1 MTPPL
6 KRAWLVLSVGTLVG
20 IAAALVASRLELR
33 TSFAELLPSSDPAV
47 TVLKENARRMHEL
60 GPLMV
65 AIKSPDRAANLRY
78 AAALTR
84 YLQSLPSDV
93 CALAAYEMSEA
104 RDFIKR
110 NAWLY
115 TSLADLTEGRDRLRS
130 KILTRKNPL
139 ALDLDDD
146 TQPASLTDTIKQ
158 RQRPSVLERRFP
170 DGTFAHGDYAWVLAL
185 PSDTAGVFQERAG
198 EQLVQAVQAFTSSHP
213 AQAFHPQMSVTPTG
227 PVMIALENRRAVEQD
242 VLVVTVVCVIVIG
255 LSIAFFFR
263 SAWAIPLVVIPAA
276 IGSVMAFA
284 AEKLAAGY
292 LNSSTAFLG
301 SIILGNGINH
311 GIVFLAR
318 YQELSRA
325 TAESVE
331 ARLRR
336 TVQGVWKS
344 TLVAAL
350 AAAVGYCS
358 LALTSFRG
366 FSHFGLMGAV
376 GSLCC
381 WLAAFTVLPAILRL
395 MEARFHYR
403 MGEPFSLRFLG
414 NFIDRRFRLL
424 ATAGL
429 FVTAVAVIGF
439 GHFLHDPFEYDFRR
453 LRADTGAT
461 ALRQSADGDL
471 NSTFGHWYAPIALL
485 ADDIKQ
491 VPLIPPA
498 IRQRDAKDN
507 PRINHIVTIYD
518 VLPGTQGEQREKLRV
533 LGEIR
538 ALLRDP
544 AMAVL
549 PAAQRRELEALSP
562 PESLREL
569 LPQDL
574 PALVRYPF
582 TEKDGT
588 VGRVVLAYHAE
599 RISMW
604 DGKELLGIAGVL
616 QSLQLADGSTLNS
629 SGQPMVIGAMLR
641 SILRDAPLATGLAF
655 AGLLALVLLAA
666 RPRKSAFRV
675 VAAVLLGVAWMIGAA
690 GLCGVRVTFLNFI
703 AIPITLG
710 IGAEYALN
718 MVARLDQEKAIS
730 KAVATTGAAVV
741 LCSWTTIVGY
751 GSLLA
756 AHSQALRGFGAMA
769 ILGEIFC
776 LGAAVIAL
784 PVALLA
790 WRRRAAARATTR
802 SPIDAGGFA
811 AVRNGVALRAD

>member
-6 KRAWLVLSVGTLVG
+6 KHAWLVLSAGTLVG
-20 IAAALVASRLELR
+20 IVAALVASRLDLR

-47 TVLKENARRMHEL
+47 TVLRENARRMHEL

-84 YLQSLPSDV
+84 HLQGLPPQV
-93 CALAAYEMSEA
+93 CALAAYEMSDV
-104 RDFIKR
+104 RDFIRR

-115 TSLADLTEGRDRLRS
+115 TSLADLVEGRDRLRS
-130 KILTRKNPL
+130 KILARKNPL
-139 ALDLDDD
+139 AFDLDDE
-146 TQPASLTDTIKQ
+146 TEPASLTDAIEQ
-158 RQRPSVLERRFP
+158 RRHASVLERQFP
-170 DGTFAHGDYAWVLAL
+170 DATFARGDYAWVVAL
-185 PSDTAGVFQERAG
+185 PADSAGVFQERAG
-198 EQLVQAVQAFTSSHP
+198 EHLVQAVQAFTRSHP
-213 AQAFHPQMSVTPTG
+213 PQGFHAQMSVTPTG

-242 VLVVTVVCVIVIG
+242 VVVVTVVCVIVIG

-263 SAWAIPLVVIPAA
+263 SAWAIPLVVFPAA

-284 AEKLAAGY
+284 AEKLAEGY

-376 GSLCC
+376 GSLSC
-381 WLAAFTVLPAILRL
+381 WLAAFTVLPALLRL
-395 MEARFHYR
+395 MEARFQYR
-403 MGEPFSLRFLG
+403 MGEPFGLRFLG
-414 NFIDRRFRLL
+414 NFIDRRCRLFAIAAL
-424 ATAGL
+424 FATVA
-429 FVTAVAVIGF
+429 AVLGF
-439 GHFLHDPFEYDFRR
+439 GHFVHDPFEYDFRR
-453 LRADTGAT
+453 LRADIGAT
-461 ALRQSADGDL
+461 AIRQAADGDL
-471 NSTFGHWYAPIALL
+471 NRTFGHWYSPTALL

-491 VPLIPPA
+491 VPLIRAA
-498 IRQRDAKDN
+498 IRQRDAKAN

-518 VLPGTQGEQREKLRV
+518 VLPGTQAEQREKLRV

-538 ALLRDP
+538 SLLRDP
-544 AMAVL
+544 AMAML
-549 PAAQRRELEALSP
+549 PTAQRREIESLYP
-562 PESLREL
+562 PENLREL
-569 LPQDL
+569 LPEDL

-588 VGRVVLAYHAE
+588 IGRVVLAYHAE

-616 QSLQLADGSTLNS
+616 QSLHLADGSTLNS
-629 SGQPMVIGAMLR
+629 SGQPMIIGAMLR

-655 AGLLALVLLAA
+655 AGLLALVLLVV
-666 RPRKSAFRV
+666 RPRQSALRV
-675 VAAVLLGVAWMIGAA
+675 IASVVLGVAWMIGAA
-690 GLCGVRVTFLNFI
+690 GLFGVRVTFLNFI

-718 MVARLDQEKAIS
+718 MVARLDQEREIP

-756 AHSQALRGFGAMA
+756 ARSQALRGFGAMA

-790 WRRRAAARATTR
+790 WRRRAASRATP
-802 SPIDAGGFA
+802 SPPIDAGGLT
-811 AVRNGVALRAD
+811 ALRDGTAS